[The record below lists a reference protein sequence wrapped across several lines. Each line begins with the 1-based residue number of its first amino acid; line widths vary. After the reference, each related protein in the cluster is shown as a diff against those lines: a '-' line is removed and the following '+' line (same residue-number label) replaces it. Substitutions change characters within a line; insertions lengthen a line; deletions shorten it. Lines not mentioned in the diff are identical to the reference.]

1 MFMWACVAA
10 WCGLGGIRARPR
22 SSGCW
27 EWSPWCEE
35 SKGKTE
41 GPLELRNGT
50 GAEMIPEPGML
61 QSDEQDSRGLIATN
75 RGGDRKLDA
84 STNVSLVNFGSAA
97 LSVGSILFI
106 VGTCILVGWCALR
119 CRGGMLAAVME
130 HTTGE
135 GRGQGANQTASV
147 VGPSQQAA
155 LMAPSTEAIIL
166 KAFDRMSGSRFSNR
180 SRFEDRRR
188 NQDDR
193 GDRFDHLRRSARSND
208 GDQ

>member
-1 MFMWACVAA
+1 MIAVG
-10 WCGLGGIRARPR
+10 CGLEGVMARPVAP
-22 SSGCW
+22 GCW

-35 SKGKTE
+35 DGRTV
-41 GPLELRNGT
+41 GPLESRNET
-50 GAEMIPEPGML
+50 AEMIPEPRKQ

-75 RGGDRKLDA
+75 RGGDRKLDS

-135 GRGQGANQTASV
+135 VRGQGANQATSV

-166 KAFDRMSGSRFSNR
+166 QAFDRMSGSRFSNR
-180 SRFEDRRR
+180 SRFDDRRR
-188 NQDDR
+188 NQDNR
-193 GDRFDHLRRSARSND
+193 GDRFGDLRRSARSKD
-208 GDQ
+208 DDQ